1 MKRLAL
7 GASLLALLGL
17 AWAGSGTVRDRAT
30 EPGARTAVRR
40 GGRLVATLRSE
51 PKTFNPLLAANDAA
65 REVIQAM
72 TADLVHVNRQTQLT
86 EPALAEWWRVSPDG
100 RAYTIG
106 LRKGVLFSDGQPFD
120 ADDVVFT
127 FQAYLD
133 PQLHSPVRDHLI
145 VGGQPVAVRKV
156 DAHTVRLELAEPYG
170 AGERILD
177 SVAMLPEHVLGP
189 AHRAGRLA
197 SAWTLSTPPA
207 ELVGLGPFRLKEYEP
222 GERVRLERN
231 PHYWKRDPTGRPLP
245 YLDELVFLTV
255 PSEDAQVLRFQS
267 GESQL
272 LARVSADRHD
282 ALRSAEGA
290 GRYRLLDLGAGLEYS
305 ALVFNLNRL
314 GAPSSAEFRR
324 KQSWFRDVRF
334 RRAIS
339 LAVDRLA
346 IARLAYGG
354 RATPVVSHVTPGNRL
369 WMDASLAPPAHDP
382 AAARRLLAEAGFRP
396 GAGELFDLEG
406 RPVQFSILTSAG
418 NVPRTRMAA
427 LIQEDLRAIGIQVR
441 VVPSEFR
448 AMTERLLR
456 ARDYEAALLSLGGG
470 DGDPGSEMNL
480 WLSTGSLHLWDLGQS
495 GPGTPWEA
503 EIDALMQ
510 AQMTATDQAHRR
522 RLYHRVQRLVA
533 EHLPM
538 IFLAS
543 PNVLVGVDVRLTGV
557 RPGILE
563 PQLLWNVEE
572 IGFAGTGS

>member
-1 MKRLAL
+1 
-7 GASLLALLGL
+7 
-17 AWAGSGTVRDRAT
+17 
-30 EPGARTAVRR
+30 
-40 GGRLVATLRSE
+40 
-51 PKTFNPLLAANDAA
+51 
-65 REVIQAM
+65 
-72 TADLVHVNRQTQLT
+72 
-86 EPALAEWWRVSPDG
+86 
-100 RAYTIG
+100 
-106 LRKGVLFSDGQPFD
+106 
-120 ADDVVFT
+120 
-127 FQAYLD
+127 
-133 PQLHSPVRDHLI
+133 
-145 VGGQPVAVRKV
+145 
-156 DAHTVRLELAEPYG
+156 
-170 AGERILD
+170 
-177 SVAMLPEHVLGP
+177 
-189 AHRAGRLA
+189 
-197 SAWTLSTPPA
+197 
-207 ELVGLGPFRLKEYEP
+207 LGPFRLKEYEP

-290 GRYRLLDLGAGLEYS
+290 GGYRLLDLGAGLEYS

-324 KQSWFRDVRF
+324 KQSWFHDVRF

-339 LAVDRLA
+339 LAIDRLA

-354 RATPVVSHVTPGNRL
+354 RATPVASHVTPGNRL
-369 WMDASLAPPAHDP
+369 WMDASLTPPAHDP

-396 GAGELFDLEG
+396 GAGALFDLEG

-557 RPGILE
+557 RPGIIE